1 MEDIIRRW
9 LGGDERYMWLFLAIV
24 VVLCFAVFVFGL
36 RAEDYKLIRGCRSI
50 GVLRAFI
57 LSCWYASAFHFGIV
71 GDRLAIKK
79 SLKPRK
85 TGRLIVPEGV
95 EVLVD
100 HAFDSCGF
108 TSVRL
113 PKTLRSIG
121 SYAFKCCP
129 IKEINIPDGTE
140 QVDKYAFS
148 GCDMLEKVDMPFVR
162 NISGRTFYCCNRLGT
177 IIVAGHR
184 FELSGGGNELD
195 RFWWYSVATELAREG
210 SAAAMEHLTGN
221 IRMIVAEG
229 MTALVEGALSLPDDL
244 PAETIESAIDTAV
257 KNKCREI
264 YVMLVQ
270 YKRDRTGF
278 GEEDIPG
285 RFEL

>member
-1 MEDIIRRW
+1 
-9 LGGDERYMWLFLAIV
+9 
-24 VVLCFAVFVFGL
+24 
-36 RAEDYKLIRGCRSI
+36 
-50 GVLRAFI
+50 
-57 LSCWYASAFHFGIV
+57 
-71 GDRLAIKK
+71 
-79 SLKPRK
+79 
-85 TGRLIVPEGV
+85 
-95 EVLVD
+95 
-100 HAFDSCGF
+100 
-108 TSVRL
+108 
-113 PKTLRSIG
+113 
-121 SYAFKCCP
+121 
-129 IKEINIPDGTE
+129 
-140 QVDKYAFS
+140 
-148 GCDMLEKVDMPFVR
+148 MLEKVDMPFVR
-162 NISGRTFYCCNRLGT
+162 NISGRTFYCCNRLRT
-177 IIVAGHR
+177 FIVAGHK

-244 PAETIESAIDTAV
+244 PAETIESAINTAV